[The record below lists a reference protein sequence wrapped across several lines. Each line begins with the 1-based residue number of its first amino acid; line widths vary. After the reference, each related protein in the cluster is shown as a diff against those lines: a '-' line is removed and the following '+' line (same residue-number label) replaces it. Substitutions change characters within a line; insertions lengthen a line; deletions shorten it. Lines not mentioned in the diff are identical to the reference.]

1 MPMPDDRRGRILR
14 EGLSC
19 VKLHSPPVGAGGR
32 GFRLGKGEPV
42 AVEPETIRNVCLIGH
57 RDSGKT
63 SIAEGM
69 IGLASGQSGAAGGV
83 FDYTDE
89 ETERGMTLGMSVANL
104 EWKGRQV
111 NVLDTPGDGGFV
123 GDAFVAQRVAD
134 CAILVVHAQDPIQVV
149 TERVW
154 RRGEKEG
161 IPHVIVVNHLDRERT
176 DFGAVVEELRGRFG
190 QAVVPLNL
198 PVGSENDLQGIY
210 GLLTGTSFVDGEQRK
225 EIPEGMEDEAK
236 TQLFEAIAES
246 DDTLLEKYLEGEEIT
261 TEEAFDGIRKGIA
274 EGLIIPVLAASAERM
289 IGIDRLL
296 DVIAGSA
303 PSPSDLER
311 WITEGGEEISC
322 DPEGPFAAYAFK
334 TYVDP
339 YAGRLSVLRVVGGR
353 CRSDEALTNP
363 RTDSSERLGG
373 ISHLI
378 GKERE
383 PVDEAVAGDII
394 AVAKLRDTATFDTLC
409 KPEKT
414 MTFEPVELPEPT
426 SAFAV
431 GAKAHGE
438 EEKVFDAIRRMV
450 DEDPSLKLE
459 RTEATGEDILA
470 GLAQMHVELALERIE
485 HRYGV
490 EVEARPPK
498 VPFMETITG
507 SAQAQGRY
515 KKQTGGRGQF
525 GDARIEL
532 SPLPR
537 GSGFEFEN
545 GIVGGAIPRQFI
557 PAVEKGIIEAMQE
570 GALAGCP
577 IVDVKVRLYDGAF
590 HSVDSSEAAFKVA
603 GSMAFKNAFAQAHP
617 VLLEP
622 YVKVEILA
630 PSELVGDIMG
640 DLSGR
645 RGRPMGIEQRG
656 ERQVVQAEVPQVE
669 MLTYA
674 RDLRSITGGRANF
687 HVEFGHYEEVPPNLV
702 NKVLAANET
711 GVEEKV

>member
-1 MPMPDDRRGRILR
+1 MPRPRGWAKGWNRR
-14 EGLSC
+14 EEES
-19 VKLHSPPVGAGGR
+19 
-32 GFRLGKGEPV
+32 V
-42 AVEPETIRNVCLIGH
+42 ALETETIRNVCLIGH
-57 RDSGKT
+57 RGSGKT
-63 SIAEGM
+63 LVAEGM
-69 IGLASGQSGAAGGV
+69 IGLASGRSAATSGTL
-83 FDYTDE
+83 DYTE
-89 ETERGMTLGMSVANL
+89 EEAERGMTLGMSVASL

-161 IPHVIVVNHLDRERT
+161 IPHVVVVNHLDRERT
-176 DFGAVVEELRGRFG
+176 AFGDVVDQLRDRFG

-198 PVGSENDLQGIY
+198 PIGSENDLRGVY
-210 GLLTGTSFVDGEQRK
+210 GLLSGTAFVDGEQTQ
-225 EIPEGMEDEAK
+225 EIPAGMEDEVDAAT

-261 TEEAFDGIRKGIA
+261 TEEAFNGIRRGIA

-311 WITEGGEEISC
+311 WRSRFRPGSLAIFITEEGEEIPC
-322 DPEGPFAAYAFK
+322 DPEGPFAAYVFK

-339 YAGRLSVLRVVGGR
+339 YAGRLSVLRIVSGR
-353 CRSDEALTNP
+353 CRSDETLTNP
-363 RTDSSERLGG
+363 RTGSSERLGG
-373 ISHLI
+373 ISHLV
-378 GKERE
+378 GKGRTS
-383 PVDEAVAGDII
+383 VDEAVAGGVV
-394 AVAKLRDTATFDTLC
+394 AGAKLKDTNTFDTLC
-409 KPEKT
+409 KPSAQ

-431 GAKAHGE
+431 GAKARGE
-438 EEKVFDAIRRMV
+438 EDKVFDAIKRLV

-459 RTEATGEDILA
+459 RSEATGEDILA

-498 VPFMETITG
+498 VPLMETITG

-525 GDARIEL
+525 GDARIEV

-537 GSGFEFEN
+537 GEGFEFEDA
-545 GIVGGAIPRQFI
+545 IVGGAIPRQYI
-557 PAVEKGIIEAMQE
+557 PAVEKGIIEAMRE
-570 GALAGCP
+570 GSIAGYP
-577 IVDVKVRLYDGAF
+577 VVDVKVRLYDGAF
-590 HSVDSSEAAFKVA
+590 HSVDSSEMAFKVA
-603 GSMAFKNAFAQAHP
+603 GSMAFKNAVEKAHP

-622 YVKVEILA
+622 YVKVEVLT
-630 PSELVGDIMG
+630 PSELVGDVMG
-640 DLSGR
+640 DLSSR
-645 RGRPMGIEQRG
+645 RGRPMGVEQRG
-656 ERQVVQAEVPQVE
+656 ERQVIQAEVPQIE

-687 HVEFGHYEEVPPNLV
+687 HVEAGHYEEVPPNLV
-702 NKVLAANET
+702 EKVLAANDRE
-711 GVEEKV
+711 EEKAAS